1 MVATAICEAN
11 IYTVAPRFFVGMHM
25 WAWWCWYC
33 GYILET
39 VIKKRIGH
47 IVELCAVA
55 EKG

>member
-11 IYTVAPRFFVGMHM
+11 IYTIAPRFFCRYAYVGMVVLVLWLYTGNHHKEK
-25 WAWWCWYC
+25 
-33 GYILET
+33 IE
-39 VIKKRIGH
+39 H